1 MWNIY
6 PWLVRLGF
14 MIIFHELLYL
24 YASSAWWGIIIICTT
39 LYEQCLYH
47 TSMMHVSESMSEDL
61 KVVDVHRN
69 KKYLA
74 PLNYLSGPFINMAE
88 FKEK

>member
-1 MWNIY
+1 
-6 PWLVRLGF
+6 
-14 MIIFHELLYL
+14 
-24 YASSAWWGIIIICTT
+24 
-39 LYEQCLYH
+39 
-47 TSMMHVSESMSEDL
+47 MMHVSESMSEDL